1 MRWIIL
7 GMLAFWGTL
16 TAFAYFVVAPD
27 TGARENLVR
36 AYADVADR
44 GSAADLPGIDQLPE
58 ILGAP
63 RGELLATFDSMSSA
77 DRAAAVERFRG
88 ALGAGT
94 FEAIPT
100 LVWSTDDNPARD
112 AQCHLFRVWHLETY
126 GEPIDILT
134 DPSNR
139 DITKTVVQCVAGA
152 GPDLIESYGPEQLQQ
167 LVAAGVAKDV
177 TNAANARDFGVDR
190 VFPTAVPSMAKPD
203 DSGEL
208 RQYAFPCNIGYTVLF
223 YHRDLFAEA
232 GLPEPRGPWSIAEML
247 DAARVLSQNPDSP
260 GRRRVGIMNL
270 GAWDMALA
278 AGASFFNEDGTASFY
293 NSPESIEAFRAFQD
307 MMYVERVMP
316 TPAEAA
322 SMAASGGANMNMS
335 AEAASASSLFAA
347 KVTAMYVGGRWE
359 YVGTAS
365 RNRQRALIPA
375 AERRIAEIARGTEE
389 GDAERFPG
397 EADVLRAAIESMGTD
412 NIDLLQPMPQD
423 QIDALRAILTD
434 ADRERLIDVGVTHI
448 PTMTGTPW
456 YAANARV
463 AMVNRASPLAEYGE
477 RFLEFLASAA
487 YNEQINETF
496 DSICGV
502 VEYCTDD
509 DGISGPPNPL
519 PGLEAFDSP
528 IFVDAALLYANPDQ
542 VSPFIGRSRQGV
554 LAGEVMEWLQSRLV
568 SPAEAAKMVE
578 DRLNKQISANIEG
591 DDQLRE
597 KWESIVG
604 VEYRPGVNLR
614 EQVEAAGA
622 ASGGAS

>member
-7 GMLAFWGTL
+7 GMLAFWGAL
-16 TAFAYFVVAPD
+16 TAFAYLVVAPD
-27 TGARENLVR
+27 TSAREDLVR

-44 GSAADLPGIDQLPE
+44 GGVTNIPGIEQLPQIIGVE
-58 ILGAP
+58 P
-63 RGELLATFDSMSSA
+63 GELLATFDTMNGT
-77 DRAAAVERFRG
+77 DRAAAVERFSSSIG
-88 ALGAGT
+88 PGVL
-94 FEAIPT
+94 ESIPT

-126 GEPIDILT
+126 GEPIDIVT

-177 TNAANARDFGVDR
+177 TEAANARNFGVDR
-190 VFPTAVPSMAKPD
+190 VFPTAVPSMAID
-203 DSGEL
+203 RSGQV

-223 YHRDLFAEA
+223 YHRDLFQEA
-232 GLPEPRGPWSIAEML
+232 GLPEPTGPWSVAEML
-247 DAARVLSQNPDSP
+247 EAARVLSQNPDSP

-278 AGASFFNEDGTASFY
+278 AGASFFNEDGTASLY
-293 NSPESIEAFRAFQD
+293 NSPEAIEAFRAFQD

-322 SMAASGGANMNMS
+322 SMAASGGANMNMG
-335 AEAASASSLFAA
+335 AEAASASALFAS

-359 YVGTAS
+359 YVATAS
-365 RNRQRALIPA
+365 RNRERALVPA
-375 AERRIAEIARGTEE
+375 ARRRIAEIARGTEE

-397 EADVLRAAIESMGTD
+397 EAEVLQAAIESMGND
-412 NIDLLQPMPQD
+412 NSDLLRPMPRN
-423 QIDALRAILTD
+423 QIEALRAILTD
-434 ADRERLIDVGVTHI
+434 ADRDRLIDIGVTHI

-463 AMVNRASPLAEYGE
+463 AMVNRASPRAEYGE

-502 VEYCTDD
+502 VEYCIDE
-509 DGISGPPNPL
+509 DGISGPPDPL
-519 PGLEAFDSP
+519 PGLEAFDSQ

-542 VSPFIGRSRQGV
+542 VSPFIGRARQGV

-578 DRLNKQISANIEG
+578 DRLNKQISANLEG
-591 DDQLRE
+591 DDQLRAT
-597 KWESIVG
+597 WESIVG
-604 VEYRPGVNLR
+604 VEFRPGVNLR
-614 EQVEAAGA
+614 EQVEAAQA
-622 ASGGAS
+622 RVGGAS